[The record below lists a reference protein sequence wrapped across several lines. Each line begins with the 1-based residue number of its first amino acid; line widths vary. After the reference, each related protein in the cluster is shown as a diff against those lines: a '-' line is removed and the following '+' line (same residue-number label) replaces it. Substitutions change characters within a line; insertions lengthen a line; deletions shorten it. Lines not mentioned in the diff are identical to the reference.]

1 MKDELSEAQSKLETK
16 DRQLDAIIDNQ
27 AKLAQSIENKTREI
41 EHLENENSS
50 KQGDLERL
58 RNENMDITQHMEDL
72 KMEKE
77 DVITQNVLLIN
88 QLSEKNDRI
97 HAAMAERENLD
108 REINRLEVT
117 LEGMNFELNKN
128 CNQLLGNRREIANL
142 KKQIVINDTEYR
154 NQLADAESEFSDE
167 GAGKF
172 TFCFLWITKIFKA
185 MSLKLTSGLNVSIL
199 WLRKKKRLWSRMQ
212 S

>member
-1 MKDELSEAQSKLETK
+1 MKDELSQAQSKLETK
-16 DRQLDAIIDNQ
+16 DRQLDAIIDKQ
-27 AKLAQSIENKTREI
+27 AQLAQSLENKTREI
-41 EHLENENSS
+41 EHLEYENSS

-77 DVITQNVLLIN
+77 DVITQNVLLIS

-97 HAAMAERENLD
+97 HAAIAERENLD

-117 LEGMNFELNKN
+117 LEGMNFILNKN
-128 CNQLLGNRREIANL
+128 SNQALGNRREIANL

-167 GAGKF
+167 RAGKF
-172 TFCFLWITKIFKA
+172 TLY
-185 MSLKLTSGLNVSIL
+185 LLVY
-199 WLRKKKRLWSRMQ
+199 
-212 S
+212 

>member
-1 MKDELSEAQSKLETK
+1 MKDELSQAQSKLETK
-16 DRQLDAIIDNQ
+16 DRQLDAIIDKQ
-27 AKLAQSIENKTREI
+27 AQLAQSLENKTREI
-41 EHLENENSS
+41 EHLEYENSS

-58 RNENMDITQHMEDL
+58 RSENMDITQHMEDL

-77 DVITQNVLLIN
+77 DVITQNVLLIS

-97 HAAMAERENLD
+97 HAAIAERENLD

-117 LEGMNFELNKN
+117 LEGMNFILNKN
-128 CNQLLGNRREIANL
+128 SNQALGNRREIANL

-167 GAGKF
+167 RAGKF
-172 TFCFLWITKIFKA
+172 TLY
-185 MSLKLTSGLNVSIL
+185 LLVY
-199 WLRKKKRLWSRMQ
+199 
-212 S
+212 